1 MAIVS
6 NAAMNTGVHV
16 SLQIRVFLFSRY
28 MLRSG
33 IAKSYGC
40 SIFNFLKTSVLLR
53 DALLIHASAWVTVL
67 CVCVCVCVCVCDR
80 LFSHVQ
86 LFVASWTVTHQAPL
100 PMEFSRQ
107 EYWSRVPFSI
117 PGDPPDPGIQPTS
130 LASPALAGRFFTTRK
145 YSENYATW
153 KNKPVPRGYILCD
166 FACMTFC
173 KW

>member
-40 SIFNFLKTSVLLR
+40 SMFNFLKTSVLLR

-67 CVCVCVCVCVCDR
+67 CVCVCVCVIGCSVMCN
-80 LFSHVQ
+80 
-86 LFVASWTVTHQAPL
+86 
-100 PMEFSRQ
+100 
-107 EYWSRVPFSI
+107 
-117 PGDPPDPGIQPTS
+117 S
-130 LASPALAGRFFTTRK
+130 L
-145 YSENYATW
+145 W
-153 KNKPVPRGYILCD
+153 PRGLSPTRLLCPWSFPGKNIGVGCHFLSQGILLIQGSNPRLLHLLHWQADSLPLENIQRIMLHGKISQSLEVIYCVILLV
-166 FACMTFC
+166 
-173 KW
+173 